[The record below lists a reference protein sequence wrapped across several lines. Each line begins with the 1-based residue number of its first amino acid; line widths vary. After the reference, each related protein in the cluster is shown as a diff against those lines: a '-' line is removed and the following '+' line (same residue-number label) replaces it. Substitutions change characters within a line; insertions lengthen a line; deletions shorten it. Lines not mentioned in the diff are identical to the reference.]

1 MLNRVNLIF
10 KRIYLQKDVLR
21 RESVAMFLEG
31 EGLALEDDCEI
42 AVCAYWQ
49 GEIVG
54 CGSLAGNVLK
64 CIAVSPVL
72 QGEGLSLKLL
82 TELLTLAYELN
93 RSELFLFTKPQ
104 NRLLF
109 SGAGFWPIAQAGQL
123 AVLMENSSE
132 RLARF
137 CRQLALYRQPGK
149 TIGAI
154 VMNAN
159 PFTLGHRYLVEQA
172 AAACDWL
179 HLFVVKEDASFFSYT
194 DRWALIE
201 QGIAGIDNVTLHS
214 GSAYMISRATFPG
227 YFLKE
232 KGVVDD
238 CHCQIDLQLFRE
250 HLAPALGIT
259 HRFVGSEP
267 FCPLTCAYNQRMHDI
282 LHDPKRSGP
291 VIEVVELARVE
302 KNGAA
307 ISASRVRKLYSER
320 NWPAI
325 SALVP
330 AGTLAS
336 SDVMIR
342 IGPSSEPGIRLEL
355 ESLVKQQFGA
365 AIEQVV
371 RETLAKLGVERAL
384 VSVDDKGALECILR
398 ARVQAAALRAAEQTE
413 IQWSAL

>member
-1 MLNRVNLIF
+1 M
-10 KRIYLQKDVLR
+10 
-21 RESVAMFLEG
+21 
-31 EGLALEDDCEI
+31 
-42 AVCAYWQ
+42 
-49 GEIVG
+49 
-54 CGSLAGNVLK
+54 
-64 CIAVSPVL
+64 
-72 QGEGLSLKLL
+72 
-82 TELLTLAYELN
+82 AYELN

-123 AVLMENSSE
+123 AVLTENSSE

-259 HRFVGSEP
+259 HRVVGSEP

-291 VIEVVELARVE
+291 EWMAAVCAPAMALKQHMSTLKMSHPLGRLWDIDIIDSDGKSLSRRELGHPARPCLICQQDAHLCARGKHHTLDLLLDEIARRIEC
-302 KNGAA
+302 
-307 ISASRVRKLYSER
+307 YER
-320 NWPAI
+320 
-325 SALVP
+325 
-330 AGTLAS
+330 
-336 SDVMIR
+336 
-342 IGPSSEPGIRLEL
+342 
-355 ESLVKQQFGA
+355 
-365 AIEQVV
+365 
-371 RETLAKLGVERAL
+371 ERC
-384 VSVDDKGALECILR
+384 D
-398 ARVQAAALRAAEQTE
+398 
-413 IQWSAL
+413 

>member
-1 MLNRVNLIF
+1 
-10 KRIYLQKDVLR
+10 
-21 RESVAMFLEG
+21 
-31 EGLALEDDCEI
+31 
-42 AVCAYWQ
+42 
-49 GEIVG
+49 
-54 CGSLAGNVLK
+54 
-64 CIAVSPVL
+64 
-72 QGEGLSLKLL
+72 
-82 TELLTLAYELN
+82 
-93 RSELFLFTKPQ
+93 
-104 NRLLF
+104 
-109 SGAGFWPIAQAGQL
+109 
-123 AVLMENSSE
+123 MENSSE

-302 KNGAA
+302 KNGVA

-330 AGTLAS
+330 AGTTAYLQ
-336 SDVMIR
+336 R
-342 IGPSSEPGIRLEL
+342 H
-355 ESLVKQQFGA
+355 A
-365 AIEQVV
+365 A
-371 RETLAKLGVERAL
+371 RHTET
-384 VSVDDKGALECILR
+384 I
-398 ARVQAAALRAAEQTE
+398 
-413 IQWSAL
+413 